1 MPPAPDRVPGR
12 IKQRPEDFV
21 VDELPAYAPH
31 GAGEHLFVRF
41 TKTDRTTIDA
51 VRAIARALGCDPRAA
66 GIAGMKD
73 RRAVTTQTISLQ
85 VPRGMSALD
94 LAARALD
101 IAPDGIRVHEANPHG
116 HKIKAGHLA
125 GNRFTVTVRDVPAC
139 RLGELTAAFE
149 EIAKNGV
156 PNAFGAQRFGS
167 DGQNTARALAWFR
180 GEQRGPRDPRLLR
193 LLWSSLQSSI
203 FNEVLE
209 TRIAEGTWTTPLEGD
224 LLKVRRSGGL
234 FVCSDVQTDS
244 QRADTGEVCPTGPI
258 VGVRMRWP
266 EGKPLELERQIVA
279 RVLGEAADLSHTRS
293 LGEGSRRA
301 LRVWVDDLRWEVVSS
316 IDGSI
321 QQLMNPNREAAPSDT
336 VACIRVYFVL
346 PKGAY
351 ATTVLGAA
359 LTIDE
364 SCGESGGRDD
374 EESTSEFT
382 D

>member
-1 MPPAPDRVPGR
+1 MAPRFDRPRGR
-12 IKQRPEDFV
+12 IKRQPEDFV
-21 VDELPAYAPH
+21 VEEIAAYDPQ

-51 VRAIARALGCDPRAA
+51 VRAIARALACDPRAA

-85 VPRGMSALD
+85 VPRGESALG
-94 LAARALD
+94 LAARARDL
-101 IAPDGIRVHEANPHG
+101 ALDGIRVLAATPHG

-125 GNRFTVTVRDVPAC
+125 GNRFAITVRDVPLE
-139 RLGELTAAFE
+139 RLEDVSHAFE
-149 EIAKNGV
+149 RVAKNGV
-156 PNAFGAQRFGS
+156 PNAFGPQRFGV
-167 DGQNTARALAWFR
+167 DGQNVARALAWFR
-180 GEQRGPRDPRLLR
+180 GEQRGPRDRRLLR
-193 LLWSSLQSSI
+193 LLWSSVQSAI
-203 FNEVLE
+203 FNAVLE
-209 TRIAEGTWTTPLEGD
+209 ARVSDDTWTLPLEGD

-234 FVCSDVQTDS
+234 FVCSDVQTDR
-244 QRADTGEVCPTGPI
+244 QRADTGDVCPTGPI

-266 EGKPLELERQIVA
+266 EAAPLELERQIVA
-279 RVLGEAADLSHTRS
+279 RVLGEGADLSRTRS

-301 LRVWVDDLRWEVVSS
+301 LRVWVDDLRWEIVKPTEGHETSS
-316 IDGSI
+316 
-321 QQLMNPNREAAPSDT
+321 ET
-336 VACIRVYFVL
+336 TTCVRVYFVL

-359 LTIDE
+359 LTIDG

-374 EESTSEFT
+374 EESTGEFT